1 MALDTPTKMD
11 TTMKIEK
18 PVRRMVKSIARKDQ
32 TYSQVVKQRIKCDA
46 AGCDAAGINE
56 IKVSAGKFGIVTLFV
71 CADCI
76 GKFQEDNKAVSPY
89 HKASQQEQFFAGA
102 DTTDKSDIANG

>member
-1 MALDTPTKMD
+1 
-11 TTMKIEK
+11 MKIDKSNRQTLKHIVHKDETYDSL
-18 PVRRMVKSIARKDQ
+18 VR
-32 TYSQVVKQRIKCDA
+32 QRIKCDA

-76 GKFQEDNKAVSPY
+76 GKFQEESKAVSPN
-89 HKASQQEQFFAGA
+89 HKAQQQAEDKTAA
-102 DTTDKSDIANG
+102 DTTMSPKQSDNC

>member
-1 MALDTPTKMD
+1 MTMGK
-11 TTMKIEK
+11 TTMKIDQSTRQTLK
-18 PVRRMVKSIARKDQ
+18 HMVRKDQ

-56 IKVSAGKFGIVTLFV
+56 IKVNAGKFGTVTLFV

-76 GKFQEDNKAVSPY
+76 GKFTE
-89 HKASQQEQFFAGA
+89 
-102 DTTDKSDIANG
+102 